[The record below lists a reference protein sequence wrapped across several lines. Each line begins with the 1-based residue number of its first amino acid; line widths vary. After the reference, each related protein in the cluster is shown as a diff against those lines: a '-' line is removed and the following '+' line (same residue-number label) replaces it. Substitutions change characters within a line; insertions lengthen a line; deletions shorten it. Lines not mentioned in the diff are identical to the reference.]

1 MVSEGQSAW
10 LVDVSYK
17 TGQVTLRLVTS
28 PGLKPIDWV
37 DRDFQPYYLTTHQQG
52 EPVKK
57 LDLFTGNELELR
69 KVNLRGK
76 PAKDVKAWESDI
88 DPAMS
93 YAYDKGLRFGTL
105 HRFSGNNWVPETS
118 LNEELSS
125 RFEELFGAIKRRD
138 PLKYASLRELYA
150 YISQPVPRI
159 SEQELHLAEVGSEED
174 YFNAF
179 LLSRIANLPLNRTYQ
194 NYSVS
199 DWIRSMLNSY
209 YRTHNILIPNPEELK
224 LGDTRKY
231 VTGALALGPEAGT
244 YFNMH
249 VLDFESL
256 YPGCIDV
263 FNLSYETIQCP
274 HLECKKNLVPGQ
286 PNIHVCTK
294 RRGIYSA
301 LVGAIRD
308 LRLQHYKPQ
317 KGEENTASNMSA
329 ASRVLKLFLVSCYGV
344 TIRIH
349 GLASPLLGEAI
360 TAYGRHVLQSTW
372 DLAKSMGLRPKYG
385 DTDSVFLDDPT
396 AEETWKLIQEVGSK
410 FRLQLAYD
418 RVYSVCV
425 LSTIKAYFGIL
436 PTGEPEIKGLAI
448 AKSNSPRFFQQTFQQ
463 CLTQL
468 AQGRRS
474 PSDFETAKQQMP
486 EIVNEAVRSL
496 RERAVSLADL
506 EYHVELREDPQEK
519 VKSKRLPQPYQ
530 AAWLLTKQGKA
541 PSRGET
547 IGFVKVLPFRL
558 QGRQFT
564 VKPTS
569 QANPKEI
576 DVDDY
581 ALSLYASLSQA
592 FDPMNIKLTTNPT
605 RLSDFI

>member
-1 MVSEGQSAW
+1 LVSEGQSAW

-396 AEETWKLIQEVGSK
+396 AEETWKLIQEVGIK